1 MFLPKPYQLV
11 LCLNLIKPQLTML
24 ITLKKSNNMGSYS
37 VN

>member
-24 ITLKKSNNMGSYS
+24 ITLKK
-37 VN
+37 VIIWDLIV